1 MKFLKLFL
9 VFVLAFNLITTTYA
23 KPINQISQTTTVAKV
38 LKIIDGD
45 TMQVELPNKDTA
57 YVKLKG
63 VTSKGFDQSYDYL
76 TNTLLGQNVT
86 LQKDKT
92 SYNGG
97 KFNYMVVYYNGININ
112 NQLLQSGLAVI
123 DNTQDKGYQYD
134 TLVQS
139 QNIAKTDLSGM
150 WLYEDYNYSSITGEN
165 GATIIQTDDKVNIN
179 TATKDQLRSLLKG
192 VGVDLANEIV
202 KYRDKNPFNTIQEIK
217 FVKGFTK
224 KMYDDNKHIMTVSTN
239 INKANTFELKTLN
252 NLSDQYIDDI
262 INKRSRK
269 DFSDIKQLADIL
281 EPTDYSKIS
290 YFISTEDKTSINII
304 KGADTANV
312 SLSSKSYL
320 TKAGASS
327 TFASDIVS
335 YRKNGYTYKTLMELM
350 QIGSNVTEQ
359 ELNYLQD
366 NLELYTNVASN
377 NIDYLMTV
385 FTKTDAQNISKKTI
399 KQKEDL
405 KSIISESKYEQT
417 KDAIYVDTN
426 KDEYINININTAT
439 KEQMYEQGFSTDEA
453 YKLIQKRP
461 IRNATQFPFNVSKIN
476 NKISLYTNINTASR
490 TELKSLNN
498 GMTDLL
504 IDKIIKY
511 RQDEGFATLDEI
523 KQFFESN
530 NALNTF
536 NAIKSYLVVR

>member
-9 VFVLAFNLITTTYA
+9 VFVLVFNLCNLTYA
-23 KPINQISQTTTVAKV
+23 KQIDQISQTTTIAKV

-45 TMQVELPNKDTA
+45 TIQVELPNKDTA

-63 VTSKGFDQSYDYL
+63 VTSNGFDESYNYL

-97 KFNYMVVYYNGININ
+97 KFNYMVVYCNGVNIN

-123 DNTQDKGYQYD
+123 DKTQDKGYQYD
-134 TLVQS
+134 ALVQS
-139 QNIAKTDLSGM
+139 ENIAKSDLSGI
-150 WLYEDYNYSSITGEN
+150 WLYEDNNYSSITGEN
-165 GATIIQTDDKVNIN
+165 GKTTLQTSDKVNIN
-179 TATKDQLRSLLKG
+179 TATKDQLRTLLKG
-192 VGVDLANEIV
+192 VGLDLANEIV
-202 KYRDKNPFNTIQEIK
+202 KYREKNPFNSIQEIK

-224 KMYDDNKHIMTVSTN
+224 KMYDDNKYIMTVCTN

-252 NLSDQYIDDI
+252 NLGDKYIEDI

-269 DFSDIKQLADIL
+269 DFDNTSQLADIL
-281 EPTDYSKIS
+281 EPLDYSKVS
-290 YFISTEDKTSINII
+290 YFISTEDKTTINVI
-304 KGADTANV
+304 KGADTANI
-312 SLSSKSYL
+312 SLSSKTYL

-327 TFASDIVS
+327 TFASDIIN

-359 ELNYLQD
+359 EINYLQD
-366 NLELYTNVASN
+366 NLQIYTNVNTN
-377 NIDYLMTV
+377 NINYLMTI
-385 FTKTDAQNISKKTI
+385 FTKTDAESISKKQI

-405 KSIISESKYEQT
+405 KNAISSSKYEQT
-417 KDAIYVDTN
+417 KDAVCVDIN
-426 KDEYINININTAT
+426 KDEYININTAT
-439 KEQMYEQGFSTDEA
+439 KEQMYTQGFSSDEA
-453 YKLIQKRP
+453 YKLIEKRP
-461 IRNATQFPFNVSKIN
+461 IRNATQFPFNVSNIN
-476 NKISLYTNINTASR
+476 NKISLYTNINTASK

-511 RQDEGFATLDEI
+511 RQEEDFATLDEI
-523 KQFFESN
+523 KQFFDSN
-530 NALNTF
+530 NATNTF